1 MGIHEAAKVC
11 CERLGILAAFHR
23 TMNHRTL
30 TVVMFHR
37 VLPAEAM
44 GDADPDY
51 TISDVLFGQ
60 CLSFFR
66 RHYIVVGVEDVLSAR
81 DGRTRLSGPSLLIT
95 FDDGWDDNLDFAVPY
110 LAAAAMPAVVFA
122 STDAVMDGRSGWWQE
137 VLLSALRQGRAD
149 YGTLW
154 NAVPGGGPGPPASE
168 AVLDLLVRYGIC
180 PPDIRDEALARLVGS
195 DAIRHMLTPARLQA
209 LAAAG
214 IAVGSHGA
222 AHLPLTMI
230 ADPQTDMER
239 SRRSLGDLL
248 AGRFSDVLSFPHG
261 RNSPEVTSAAF
272 SAGFKL
278 LFSSDAVLN
287 LLVGGRPAPILGRIE
302 ITAGQIADRHGRL
315 QRQRLATWLFLRP
328 RNHLGSLRSL
338 AEAQSAS
345 HE

>member
-23 TMNHRTL
+23 AMNHRTL

-44 GDADPDY
+44 GGADPDY
-51 TISDVLFGQ
+51 TISDALFGQ

-66 RHYIVVGVEDVLSAR
+66 RHYTLVGIDDVLSAR
-81 DGRTRLSGPSLLIT
+81 DGRTTLSGPSLLIT

-110 LAAAAMPAVVFA
+110 LAVAAMPALVFA
-122 STDAVMDGRSGWWQE
+122 SADAVMDGRSWWWQE
-137 VLLSALRQGRAD
+137 VLLAALRQGRAG
-149 YGTLW
+149 YGPLW
-154 NAVPGGGPGPPASE
+154 NAVPGEGAGPPASE
-168 AVLDLLVRYGIC
+168 PVLDLLVRYGLRSAE
-180 PPDIRDEALARLVGS
+180 IRDEALARLAGNG
-195 DAIRHMLTPARLQA
+195 AIRHMLTPARLQA

-230 ADPQTDMER
+230 DDPRGDMER
-239 SRRSLGDLL
+239 SRRILGDLL
-248 AGRFSDVLSFPHG
+248 AERFSNVLSFPHG
-261 RNSPEVTSAAF
+261 CTSPKVTSAAF

-287 LLVGGRPAPILGRIE
+287 RLAAGRPAPLLGRIE
-302 ITAGQIADRHGRL
+302 IPAAQIADVHGRL
-315 QRQRLATWLFLRP
+315 QPQRLATWLFLR
-328 RNHLGSLRSL
+328 RHHLGTPGAL
-338 AEAQSAS
+338 AQAEGAS